1 MLSSCLCPSLVT
13 TQSTHTAPNVTVSLA
28 GGQSYLLSPSAGGEE
43 TVLGHQPRIL
53 QCGSVEVHVRVLA
66 SITILP
72 STIQPHRQL
81 VLVLVCGDGAHSA
94 SIRWRG
100 TAAAART
107 STIWLCYDC
116 V

>member
-1 MLSSCLCPSLVT
+1 MSQCHRLEE
-13 TQSTHTAPNVTVSLA
+13 

-72 STIQPHRQL
+72 NTIQPHRQL